1 MANIEIAGK
10 DFMNYTD
17 LREKNK
23 LAAIEVEMIQ
33 SYAKSLMGE
42 QMKIFLGEVS
52 DADLILEIDRRL
64 CSRKNSLE
72 YGERSLKGW
81 R

>member
-17 LREKNK
+17 LREENK

-33 SYAKSLMGE
+33 SYAKSLMGD

-72 YGERSLKGW
+72 YGERILKGW

>member
-1 MANIEIAGK
+1 MADIEIAGK

-52 DADLILEIDRRL
+52 DEDLSSELYRRL
-64 CSRKNSLE
+64 IERKSKIEGIARYL
-72 YGERSLKGW
+72 
-81 R
+81 

>member
-1 MANIEIAGK
+1 MADIEIVGK

-42 QMKIFLGEVS
+42 QMNIFLGEVS
-52 DADLILEIDRRL
+52 DEDLVAELHRRL
-64 CSRKNSLE
+64 IERKSKIEGIARYL
-72 YGERSLKGW
+72 
-81 R
+81 

>member
-52 DADLILEIDRRL
+52 DEDLVSELHRRL
-64 CSRKNSLE
+64 IERKSKIEGIARYL
-72 YGERSLKGW
+72 
-81 R
+81 

>member
-10 DFMNYTD
+10 DFMNYED

-52 DADLILEIDRRL
+52 DEDLVAELHRRL
-64 CSRKNSLE
+64 IERKSKIEGIARYL
-72 YGERSLKGW
+72 
-81 R
+81 

>member
-1 MANIEIAGK
+1 MADIEIAGK

-52 DADLILEIDRRL
+52 DEDLVAEVFNRMLK
-64 CSRKNSLE
+64 RKNKIENIARYL
-72 YGERSLKGW
+72 
-81 R
+81 

>member
-1 MANIEIAGK
+1 MADIEIAGK

-33 SYAKSLMGE
+33 SYAKSLIGE

-52 DADLILEIDRRL
+52 DEDLVSELHRRL
-64 CSRKNSLE
+64 IERKSKIEGIARYL
-72 YGERSLKGW
+72 
-81 R
+81 

>member
-1 MANIEIAGK
+1 MADIEIAGK

-52 DADLILEIDRRL
+52 DEDLVSELHRRL
-64 CSRKNSLE
+64 IERKSKIEGIARYL
-72 YGERSLKGW
+72 
-81 R
+81 

>member
-1 MANIEIAGK
+1 MADIEIAGK
-10 DFMNYTD
+10 EFMNYTD

-52 DADLILEIDRRL
+52 DEDLVSELHRRL
-64 CSRKNSLE
+64 IERKSKIEGIARYL
-72 YGERSLKGW
+72 
-81 R
+81 

>member
-1 MANIEIAGK
+1 MADIEIAGK

-42 QMKIFLGEVS
+42 QMKIFLGKVS
-52 DADLILEIDRRL
+52 DEDLVSELHRRL
-64 CSRKNSLE
+64 IERKSKIEGIARYL
-72 YGERSLKGW
+72 
-81 R
+81 